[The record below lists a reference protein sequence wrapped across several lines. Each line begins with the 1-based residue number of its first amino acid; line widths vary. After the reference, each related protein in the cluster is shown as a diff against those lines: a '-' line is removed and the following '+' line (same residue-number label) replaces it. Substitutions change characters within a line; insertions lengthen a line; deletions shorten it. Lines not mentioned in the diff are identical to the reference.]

1 MLYSRCLQGWRL
13 AGVMFLCRWPAVFIS
28 RKSLNARNSI
38 SPPRFWLTGL
48 LVLPPSPRKSC
59 FRSEIAVYGPRERAA
74 RRRAKSRSLH
84 SFEEART
91 RLNYPAASCGVS
103 QQTDVERNCRVGGGA
118 KRRYPPLGMMGIANA
133 QPILRLN
140 CGAASCGESNPR

>member
-84 SFEEART
+84 SFEEAQT
-91 RLNYPAASCGVS
+91 RLNSRSHCVHRQAAIYRSALLTRTVPSSSKWRCSISLVAASWMRARWLLKAGKGS
-103 QQTDVERNCRVGGGA
+103 
-118 KRRYPPLGMMGIANA
+118 
-133 QPILRLN
+133 
-140 CGAASCGESNPR
+140 S